1 MTVTTMNIF
10 FALLTVAALG
20 IALFGAVVPALGRW
34 SPAGRRLSDRLRV
47 SVQDNGL
54 WLAWA
59 IAAVATAGSLYY
71 SEIAGFTPCKL
82 CWYQR
87 IAMYPLAVILGV
99 AAFWH
104 DHRVRRYVLPI
115 VSIGAAI
122 SVYHYLIERFPSWAG
137 DGSCDPTAPCTTVW
151 VWQFHFIS
159 IPFMAFSGFAAIA
172 ALLWL
177 MPHHS
182 EGGQR

>member
-1 MTVTTMNIF
+1 MNIF
-10 FALLTVAALG
+10 FALLTLVALA
-20 IALFGAVVPALGRW
+20 IAFFGLAAPAWARW
-34 SPAGRRLSDRLRV
+34 GPGGHELSGRLRDAV
-47 SVQDNGL
+47 EDNGL

-87 IAMYPLAVILGV
+87 IAMYPLSVILGI
-99 AAFWH
+99 AAFRH
-104 DHRVRRYVLPI
+104 DHLVRRYVIPI

-122 SVYHYLIERFPSWAG
+122 SIYHYLIERFPSWAG

-159 IPFMAFSGFAAIA
+159 IPFMALSGFAAIA

-177 MPHHS
+177 LPHRT
-182 EGGQR
+182 EGG